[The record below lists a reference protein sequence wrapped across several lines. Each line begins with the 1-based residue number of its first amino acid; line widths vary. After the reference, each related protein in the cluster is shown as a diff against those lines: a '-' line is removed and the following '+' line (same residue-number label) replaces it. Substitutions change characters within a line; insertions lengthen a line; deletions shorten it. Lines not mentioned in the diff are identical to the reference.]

1 MNHTQEGSL
10 LTSIILD
17 VFKLNGLLVQE
28 GDKLVKELGLSSAR
42 WKVLGALSSSEI
54 PITVSDIA
62 RKMGQSRQSVQRI
75 TNEMKNEGFLAAF
88 DNPNNKKAK
97 LYSLTDAGVEVFTQ
111 AMERQSH
118 WVNKIAEGIS
128 ESELQIT
135 SALVQKITLKLE

>member
-1 MNHTQEGSL
+1 MSHTNEGTL

-28 GDKLVKELGLSSAR
+28 GDKLVKELGLTSAR
-42 WKVLGALSSSEI
+42 WKVLGALSFSETPLI
-54 PITVSDIA
+54 VSDIA
-62 RKMGQSRQSVQRI
+62 RKMGQSRQSVQRLA
-75 TNEMKNEGFLAAF
+75 NEMMDEGFLAAF

-97 LYSLTDAGVEVFTQ
+97 LYSLTDSGTEVFRQ

-118 WVNKIAEGIS
+118 WVNKIAEGLS

-135 SALVQKITLKLE
+135 SELIHKITLRLE